1 MILVEIGLN
10 SKVLL
15 IMNNI
20 TFIGI
25 GAPRSGT
32 SWIAN
37 VLRTH
42 PQICISEPKE
52 VRYFNRHEVQ
62 AGKLKGK
69 INPNFDQDLSWYM
82 RRFSHAKPGQ
92 LLGEISPV
100 YLSDNEAPEAI
111 KANFPDI
118 KLIVCLR
125 NPVDRAFSLYNL
137 HRGNSLIDDISFE
150 TALEQERVY
159 VETGMYAEHLERYL
173 QHFNRNQILLLIFEE
188 FIANPD
194 KGFAQIHD
202 FLGVDTNVNND
213 FSSFDT
219 NASAKRR
226 STKLHKFAFRLSQWL
241 INVRLSVV
249 LTTLRSIGAHKL
261 FRSIN
266 AAPAKQDKVSDLTR
280 KNLTEMFHEDIIKL
294 ETMFNKDIRR
304 WWDF

>member
-1 MILVEIGLN
+1 MRLGVIHR
-10 SKVLL
+10 SSL

-42 PQICISEPKE
+42 PHICISEPKE

-100 YLSDNEAPEAI
+100 YLSDTEAPEAI
-111 KANFPDI
+111 KTNFPDI

-159 VETGMYAEHLERYL
+159 VESGMYAKHLERYL
-173 QHFNRNQILLLIFEE
+173 QYFNSNQILFLIFEE

-194 KGFAQIHD
+194 KGFAQIYN
-202 FLGVDTNVNND
+202 FLGVDSNVNND

-219 NASAKRR
+219 NASSKRR
-226 STKLHKFAFRLSQWL
+226 STKLHKFAFRFSQWL
-241 INVRLSVV
+241 INVRLSVI
-249 LTTLRSIGAHKL
+249 LTSLRSIGAHKL

-266 AAPAKQDKVSDLTR
+266 AAPAKKDKVRDLTR
-280 KNLTEMFHEDIIKL
+280 NNLVELFREDIIKL
-294 ETMFNKDIRR
+294 EKMFNKDIRK
-304 WWDF
+304 WWNL